1 MADNVTVDNGT
12 LTDYVVSAD
21 EGVGGQVQRV
31 KLAYSADGS
40 EVHVPA
46 DADGLLVNLG
56 TNNDVTVSGVSTA
69 ANQSTEIGH
78 LAEIETLLGG
88 IDTKA
93 STIANAVSGT
103 EMQVDVVTMPT
114 VTVQDGGGSLTVDG
128 TVAVTG
134 TVDLGATDNA
144 VLDAMAASLAI
155 VDNVVYGAGTEAA
168 ALRVTLATDSTG
180 VVSVDDGGGSLTVDG
195 TVAVSGTVAVTDNA
209 ASLTVDA
216 PVATPV
222 FVRLS
227 DGSSAI
233 TTLPVSVA
241 SVPSHAVTNAG
252 TFVTQ
257 ENGAALTS
265 LQLLDDSI
273 VADDAAFTPG
283 TTKVSMAGFEYDDTT
298 PDSVNEGDAGAARMS
313 ANRNQYVQIR
323 DNAGN
328 ERGLNVAADG
338 SIAVTVATI
347 PSHAVTNAGT
357 FAVQAAQSGT
367 WNVTNVSGTVSLPTG
382 ASTAANQ
389 STIIGHVDGIE
400 TLLGTIDADTGA
412 LAATV
417 SGTEVQVD
425 VVAALPAGTNAI
437 GKLAANS
444 GVDIGDVDVTSVPL
458 PTLAATSTVTSVN
471 DAATSA
477 TLLSSN
483 ASRKGFRMYNDST
496 VACYV
501 KFGTTATSTDYT
513 VLLLPGAFLEENHY
527 SGRVD
532 GIWAS
537 DASGAMRITELT

>member
-1 MADNVTVDNGT
+1 
-12 LTDYVVSAD
+12 
-21 EGVGGQVQRV
+21 
-31 KLAYSADGS
+31 
-40 EVHVPA
+40 
-46 DADGLLVNLG
+46 
-56 TNNDVTVSGVSTA
+56 
-69 ANQSTEIGH
+69 
-78 LAEIETLLGG
+78 
-88 IDTKA
+88 
-93 STIANAVSGT
+93 
-103 EMQVDVVTMPT
+103 
-114 VTVQDGGGSLTVDG
+114 
-128 TVAVTG
+128 
-134 TVDLGATDNA
+134 
-144 VLDAMAASLAI
+144 
-155 VDNVVYGAGTEAA
+155 
-168 ALRVTLATDSTG
+168 
-180 VVSVDDGGGSLTVDG
+180 
-195 TVAVSGTVAVTDNA
+195 
-209 ASLTVDA
+209 
-216 PVATPV
+216 V

-233 TTLPVSVA
+233 TTLPVSLA

-257 ENGAALTS
+257 VNGAALTS

-389 STIIGHVDGIE
+389 TTLIGHVDGIE

-444 GVDIGDVDVTSVPL
+444 GVDIGDVDVTSLVPG
-458 PTLAATSTVTSVN
+458 
-471 DAATSA
+471 TSA
-477 TLLSSN
+477 TSLGKAVDSVAGATDTGVAALFIRDDTLSTITP
-483 ASRKGFRMYNDST
+483 ADGDYAPGRVDST
-496 VACYV
+496 GAQWVAVASGSVTASGSIALTTATTGGVTPSKQIDIDETEDEVKGSAGTVYGWVLTNLATGTRYV
-501 KFGTTATSTDYT
+501 KFYNATATNVTVGTTTPTITIAIPAGAGVVMPQGGPGIAFGTAICVAATTGVADNDT
-513 VLLLPGAFLEENHY
+513 GAPGANEVVGTIFY
-527 SGRVD
+527 
-532 GIWAS
+532 A
-537 DASGAMRITELT
+537 